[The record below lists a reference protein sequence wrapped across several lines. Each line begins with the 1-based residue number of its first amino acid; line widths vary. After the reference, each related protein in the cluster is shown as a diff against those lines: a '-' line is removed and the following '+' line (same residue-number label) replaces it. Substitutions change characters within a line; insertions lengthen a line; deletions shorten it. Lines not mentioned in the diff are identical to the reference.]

1 MITVI
6 IRINHS
12 KIYATRCKNVIYNKK
27 IFIGLDSK
35 NGQMY
40 NSRTDVKISF
50 PLTIKQIN
58 DLAFFFS
65 TL

>member
-1 MITVI
+1 MPQDVRTLYI
-6 IRINHS
+6 IR
-12 KIYATRCKNVIYNKK
+12 K
-27 IFIGLDSK
+27 FLLDWTQK